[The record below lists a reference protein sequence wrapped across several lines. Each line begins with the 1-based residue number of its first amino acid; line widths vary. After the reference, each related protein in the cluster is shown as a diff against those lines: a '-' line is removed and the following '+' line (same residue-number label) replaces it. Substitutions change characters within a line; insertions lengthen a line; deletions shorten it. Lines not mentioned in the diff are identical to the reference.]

1 MKRQLPQLSEKKWAE
16 LIEES
21 SEKVA
26 YRLYPSC
33 LWFPE
38 LDIHSTFCW
47 ALGTFEEEM
56 AKIVNPKI
64 KRYFAN
70 SMMEGDTYCESVFE
84 EGEG

>member
-1 MKRQLPQLSEKKWAE
+1 MKRQSPQLSEKEWAE

-21 SEKVA
+21 SKKVA
-26 YRLYPSC
+26 YRLYPPC

-38 LDIHSTFCW
+38 LDIPSTFCQ
-47 ALGTFEEEM
+47 AFGSFEEEM

-70 SMMEGDTYCESVFE
+70 LMMEGDTYCESVFE
-84 EGEG
+84 EREG

>member
-1 MKRQLPQLSEKKWAE
+1 MKRQSPQLSEKEWAE

-21 SEKVA
+21 SKKVA
-26 YRLYPSC
+26 YRLYPPC

-38 LDIHSTFCW
+38 LDIPSTFCR
-47 ALGTFEEEM
+47 ALGTFEEEA

-70 SMMEGDTYCESVFE
+70 LMMEGDTYCESVFE
-84 EGEG
+84 EREG